1 MATDPAR
8 RARRGGRAILVSN
21 RLPVSVRM
29 ERGELA
35 VAPSSGGLATGLR
48 GLHESGDSI
57 WIGWPGETWRLS
69 PDAHGALHQKLA
81 DERLVPVEMTQAEIA
96 RYYDGFSNG
105 VLWPLLHYQLDRLPM
120 RSEGWETYQRVN
132 RRFADAAVANYRPG
146 DFIWVHD
153 YQLFLVPAMIRAQLP
168 DAPIG
173 FFLHVPFPSAEVFRL
188 LPWRR
193 QLLEGMLGST
203 LVGFHTV
210 SYVLHALTSAANV
223 LGCETHQNRITY
235 AGRTI
240 RVATFPMGI
249 DAATF
254 EGLAES
260 PEVRAEAD
268 RLRRAAGNVALIVS
282 VDRLDY
288 TKGIPRRLLAF
299 ERLLERYPKLRG
311 RVRLVQ
317 VAAPSRAA
325 VGEYRE
331 FQRTVDELVGRIN
344 GRFATPGHDPI
355 HYISQTLTPDRLAAF
370 YRAARVALITPLRD
384 GMNLVAKEYVAC
396 RSDGDGVLV
405 LSEFAGAAAEMTD
418 AVLVNPYD
426 LDSVAAAIREALE
439 MPEAERRARMKA
451 LRDRVR
457 AHDVTRWADDF
468 VAALY
473 AEAMRQS
480 RPAAQLRAD
489 EPRQVVDRLLEG
501 EPDRLALLLDYDGTL
516 VGLRPSPAE
525 ASPDTEILKIL
536 AELARLPG
544 VEVDV
549 ISGRRRDDLELWLG
563 NVPIGLHAE
572 HGLWSRDA
580 RSARWRKRDVRTSWM
595 DDVRAAM
602 SARTEAVPG
611 SMLEEKDASL
621 AWHYRNVP
629 ASLGSSQASDL
640 AQGLNRL
647 LAGTSAAVMRGHKV
661 VEVKDVGVSKGAIA
675 NLLAAQPEKPRLLVI
690 GDDVTDE
697 DMFRAAPPDAVT
709 VHVGR
714 GRTAAAMRLMGPDQV
729 RVVLREL
736 ISRLGGRDREIEQ
749 RGEPLAVG
757 MEGVGTGATRD

>member
-1 MATDPAR
+1 MATDPAGRSHR
-8 RARRGGRAILVSN
+8 RGRAILVSN

-29 ERGELA
+29 ERGELV
-35 VAPSSGGLATGLR
+35 VAPSSGGLATGLS
-48 GLHESGDSI
+48 GFHEAGDSV
-57 WIGWPGETWRLS
+57 WIGWPGETWRLN
-69 PDAHGALHQKLA
+69 PDAQAALHQKLA
-81 DERLVPVEMTQAEIA
+81 DQRLVPVEMTQAEVS

-120 RSEGWETYQRVN
+120 RAEGWGTYQRIN
-132 RRFADAAVANYRPG
+132 RRFADAAIASYRPG
-146 DFIWVHD
+146 DFIWVQD
-153 YQLFLVPAMIRAQLP
+153 YQLFLVPAMIRARLP

-223 LGCETHQNRITY
+223 LGCETHQNRISY

-249 DAATF
+249 DAAGF
-254 EGLAES
+254 ESLADS
-260 PEVRAEAD
+260 PAVKAEAD

-299 ERLLERYPKLRG
+299 ERLLERYPRLRG
-311 RVRLVQ
+311 KVRLVQ

-325 VGEYRE
+325 VSEYRE

-355 HYISQTLTPDRLAAF
+355 HYISQTLAPDRLVAF

-384 GMNLVAKEYVAC
+384 GMNLVAKEFVAS
-396 RSDGDGVLV
+396 RNDGDGVLV
-405 LSEFAGAAAEMTD
+405 LSEFAGAAAELTD

-426 LDSVAAAIREALE
+426 LDGVASAIHDALE
-439 MPEAERRARMKA
+439 MPEAERRTRMSA
-451 LRDRVR
+451 MRDRVR
-457 AHDVTRWADDF
+457 AHDVRSWADDF
-468 VAALY
+468 VTALA
-473 AEAMRQS
+473 AEAKRQS
-480 RPAAQLRAD
+480 RPAARLDAD
-489 EPRQVVDRLLEG
+489 EPRQVVDRFVEG
-501 EPDRLALLLDYDGTL
+501 EPERLALLLDYDGTL

-525 ASPDTEILKIL
+525 ASPDTEILRIL
-536 AELARLPG
+536 ADLARLPG

-549 ISGRRRDDLELWLG
+549 ISGRRREDLELWLG
-563 NVPIGLHAE
+563 NLPIGLHAE

-580 RSARWRKRDVRTSWM
+580 RSERWRKRDVSTSWM
-595 DDVRAAM
+595 DEVRAVM
-602 SARTEAVPG
+602 VARTEAVPG

-621 AWHYRNVP
+621 AWHYRNVAAP
-629 ASLGSSQASDL
+629 LGTSQAASLAHRLD
-640 AQGLNRL
+640 RL
-647 LAGTSAAVMRGHKV
+647 LAGTSAAVMKGNKV
-661 VEVKDVGVSKGAIA
+661 VEVKDVGVNKGVIA
-675 NLLAAQPEKPRLLVI
+675 GLLAGQPEKPRLLAV

-709 VHVGR
+709 VHVGP
-714 GRTAAAMRLMGPDQV
+714 GRTVAAMRLMGPDQV
-729 RVVLREL
+729 RVVLTQL
-736 ISRLGGRDREIEQ
+736 ISRLGTRDRL
-749 RGEPLAVG
+749 GLPDEPLAVET
-757 MEGVGTGATRD
+757 EGAVAGAARS